1 MADGDKKQEQ
11 QKGMSVEQ
19 HVFRMAGKVDGV
31 LSAIANIKG
40 EYENTIVQLNNV
52 TIQKSAE
59 IEALK
64 KRLEAAEQP
73 KKEEKGE

>member
-1 MADGDKKQEQ
+1 MAEQKKQAQ
-11 QKGMSVEQ
+11 QQGMSIEQ

-31 LSAIANIKG
+31 VAAIASIKS
-40 EYENTIVQLNNV
+40 EYENTIVQLNNA
-52 TIQKSAE
+52 IIEKSAE

-64 KRLEAAEQP
+64 KRVEAAEQP